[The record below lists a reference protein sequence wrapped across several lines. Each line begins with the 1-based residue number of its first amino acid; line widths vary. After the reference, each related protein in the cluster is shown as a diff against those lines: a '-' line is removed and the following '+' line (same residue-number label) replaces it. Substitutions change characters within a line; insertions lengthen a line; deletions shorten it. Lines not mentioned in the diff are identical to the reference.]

1 MTPIDQCPAAPG
13 CCFWVDGKCLDDHYY
28 TTPGGHPR
36 CRPQTEGNVPL
47 KPPCADCAGRAE
59 HHMTTYT
66 ATFERDPH
74 TTSADDLQSMHL
86 DIDGPRAFGEWL
98 LDVNQYAAEWG
109 KRWNANVKIEIIKNE
124 TIKVGEYHM
133 GNDKVIWEDV

>member
-1 MTPIDQCPAAPG
+1 
-13 CCFWVDGKCLDDHYY
+13 
-28 TTPGGHPR
+28 
-36 CRPQTEGNVPL
+36 
-47 KPPCADCAGRAE
+47 
-59 HHMTTYT
+59 MTTYT

-74 TTSADDLQSMHL
+74 TTSADDLQSMQL

-133 GNDKVIWEDV
+133 GSDKVIWEDV